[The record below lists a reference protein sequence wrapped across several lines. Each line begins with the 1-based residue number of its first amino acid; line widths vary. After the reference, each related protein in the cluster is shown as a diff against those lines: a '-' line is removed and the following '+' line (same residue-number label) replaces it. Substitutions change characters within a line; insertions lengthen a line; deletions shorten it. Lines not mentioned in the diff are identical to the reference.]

1 MSSLSQ
7 GVFITLEG
15 IEGAGK
21 STHLQDLAAFLRA
34 RGIAVVQT
42 REPGGSALGER
53 VRAIFLDPGLRSLT
67 ADSELLLLYAARAQH
82 VAEVIRP
89 ALASGSWVLCDRF
102 EDSTY
107 AYQGGGR
114 AVPAARIA
122 ALSAWTLAGLAPDLT
137 LWFDVDPALGL
148 ARARQ
153 RSTQDRLEQE
163 TLDFFSRARGVFEA
177 RWRLD
182 PGRIVRLD
190 ADEALETVSA
200 AAIRAVREKFSL

>member
-1 MSSLSQ
+1 MNSPPR
-7 GVFITLEG
+7 GIFITLEG

-21 STHLQDLAAFLRA
+21 STHLQGLATFLMD
-34 RGIAVVQT
+34 RGISVVQT

-67 ADSELLLLYAARAQH
+67 ADSELLLLYAARSQH

-114 AVPAARIA
+114 GVPATRIA
-122 ALSAWTLAGLAPDLT
+122 ALSTWVLAGLAPDLT

-148 ARARQ
+148 ARARR

-163 TLDFFSRARGVFEA
+163 TLDFFSRARSMFEA
-177 RWRLD
+177 RWRQE
-182 PGRIVRLD
+182 PGRIIRLD
-190 ADEALETVSA
+190 ADEKPDVVSA
-200 AAIRAVREKFSL
+200 AAIRAVRERFSL